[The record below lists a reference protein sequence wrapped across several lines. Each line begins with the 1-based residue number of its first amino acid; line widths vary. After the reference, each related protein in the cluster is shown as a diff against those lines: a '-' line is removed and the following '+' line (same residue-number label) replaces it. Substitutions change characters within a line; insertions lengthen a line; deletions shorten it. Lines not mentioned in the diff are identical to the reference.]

1 MRAQSRAAA
10 QAGGETELQELI
22 KQLKDCGYKVQQCT
36 PYHLKIGPVNY
47 FWTTGRITT
56 DPDLKHPGKGFEA
69 LLALLDKRTAKKKKG
84 TPGTINIELD

>member
-1 MRAQSRAAA
+1 LTA
-10 QAGGETELQELI
+10 LI
-22 KQLKDCGYKVQQCT
+22 KQLENRGHWVQQCS

-69 LLALLDKRTAKKKKG
+69 LLALLDKRTAKKKQG